1 MGVRYLQRAAGRAE
15 PGTSAKA
22 RPALPSRSP
31 LAQVDQRLNLDA
43 FAARFDTPPLNAPAA
58 PPVEEDSP
66 ELFPS
71 PAPRPET
78 RAAADAP
85 PTSPPPRPARVAHH
99 QPRPES
105 KRAESH
111 APADHEAA
119 RPAAPR
125 AATRDARPAPASTSP
140 EAETHAPAE
149 TAAPRA
155 ATRRVN
161 SLPAPSSDEGH
172 APATGAARDAS
183 GAAAQGERPAT
194 AANVPDGLLDA
205 LSRAMSWVGG
215 RESAPA
221 GEGERRDERAPSA
234 TSAPAR
240 RPAESFPAPPRRP
253 APRERQPVTHL
264 EIGRIEVEV
273 VAPAQPARTPPP
285 PRAARPAHGPGRAP
299 RQPFGWRQR

>member
-1 MGVRYLQRAAGRAE
+1 MRYLQRAAGRAE

-22 RPALPSRSP
+22 RPAIPSRSP

-78 RAAADAP
+78 RAAADAS
-85 PTSPPPRPARVAHH
+85 PTTPPPHTARVR
-99 QPRPES
+99 QDTTRPES
-105 KRAESH
+105 ARAESH

-119 RPAAPR
+119 RPAPPR
-125 AATRDARPAPASTSP
+125 TSTRDVRPAPASTSA
-140 EAETHAPAE
+140 EAETPAPAAP
-149 TAAPRA
+149 AAPRPT
-155 ATRRVN
+155 TRRVN
-161 SLPAPSSDEGH
+161 SLPAPSPEEAH
-172 APATGAARDAS
+172 APATGEARDSAAAAAR
-183 GAAAQGERPAT
+183 GERPAP
-194 AANVPDGLLDA
+194 AADVPDGLLDA

-215 RESAPA
+215 H
-221 GEGERRDERAPSA
+221 D
-234 TSAPAR
+234 SAPAR
-240 RPAESFPAPPRRP
+240 GGGRSGDERASSAPTPRPVESLPAPPRRH

-273 VAPAQPARTPPP
+273 VAPAQAARTTPPP
-285 PRAARPAHGPGRAP
+285 RPAPPAHGPGRAP